1 MKAPGHISGSALA
14 LTAIF
19 LLGLPSLAQQAVP
32 AAPSPPPAQVTQ
44 LLRASEMRAD
54 KLPTADVLATL
65 PTGATV
71 QVRSLE
77 GGWAQVS
84 WQESS
89 GADSPG
95 RPSEKT
101 RVGWVRAGALN
112 LQVGNAQA
120 ATLLNGRTERA
131 HSAMTLGVRNLPARD
146 NRHALII
153 GISRY
158 ADPRIP
164 ELPGTHVDR
173 ESATQM
179 AQAMQVP
186 PGNITYLQDEAAT
199 GDGIRKALQELSTRI
214 EEGDRVFLHYSG
226 HGTRYKDAQA
236 GNCVEALLAYDGG
249 PQGTV
254 TNREMADLLKPI
266 VKKSDKLFVMYDAC
280 HSGGIVQTAQTV
292 RTRGFQNS
300 NDEGVL
306 RPKFVATSD
315 ECSRPVNVKGRN
327 LAVEQTEQG
336 ALAQDIIYVSASRDN
351 EVSFDDEEKGG
362 LATQYMRDCMLR
374 DAQDLDGSGAVSVDE
389 IRQCAQGKLNQ
400 RMQNDALFKPHNIT
414 LHGNSSFVP
423 TWFHQPVSEAM
434 AAAVPQAEATSQ
446 PAPVQQFTGEQAL
459 RQIFDQRDAKRQVRA
474 QLNKAPLKIGQDFVD
489 LQLNS
494 SRDGYLYVV
503 MAGSDNRSLYL
514 LFPNELDR
522 DNKVSAGASVR
533 LPRPHWRLRASGP
546 AGTDSLLVMV
556 TDQARD
562 LAPLRD
568 SPYTTKAGPFVKSLN
583 DAQGRAALGYQLLT
597 GSLGATGS
605 CAGREGRNAQRS
617 SNTGPACSDAYGA
630 ALLSVEEKD

>member
-1 MKAPGHISGSALA
+1 MKTPGHLSGSALA
-14 LTAIF
+14 FTAI
-19 LLGLPSLAQQAVP
+19 LLMGLPSLAQQAVP

-44 LLRASEMRAD
+44 LLRASELRAD
-54 KLPTADVLATL
+54 KLPTADVLAAL

-77 GGWAQVS
+77 GGWAQVA
-84 WQESS
+84 WQEST
-89 GADSPG
+89 GAASPG

-131 HSAMTLGVRNLPARD
+131 HSAMTLGIRNLPARD

-173 ESATQM
+173 DSATQM

-226 HGTRYKDAQA
+226 HGTRYKDPQA

-315 ECSRPVNVKGRN
+315 ECSRPVNIKGRN

-374 DAQDLDGSGAVSVDE
+374 DAHDLDGSGAVSVDE
-389 IRQCAQGKLNQ
+389 IRQCAQSKLNR

-414 LHGNSSFVP
+414 LNGNASFVP
-423 TWFHQPVSEAM
+423 TWFHQPVSEAI
-434 AAAVPQAEATSQ
+434 AATAPQAEATSP
-446 PAPVQQFTGEQAL
+446 PATVQQFTGEQAL
-459 RQIFDQRDAKRQVRA
+459 RQIFDQRDAKRQVSA

-489 LQLNS
+489 LKLKS

-514 LFPNELDR
+514 LFPNDLDR

-556 TDQARD
+556 TDQPRD
-562 LAPLRD
+562 LAPLGD
-568 SPYTTKAGPFVKSLN
+568 SPHATKAGPFVKSLN

-597 GSLGATGS
+597 GSLGTTGS
-605 CAGREGRNAQRS
+605 CTTTR
-617 SNTGPACSDAYGA
+617 PACSDAYGA